1 MEKDDGK
8 QTYIY
13 DVLNQLVEV
22 KDQSGQR
29 IQQYSYDEQ
38 RRRTQS
44 ASPYGTINF
53 FYEGNDKVQRFDGIG
68 KGHINKITKQNVPT
82 PHVNGKSIPERLDQL
97 DQTNFQG
104 RGRDDE
110 YIKMASELVL

>member
-13 DVLNQLVEV
+13 DALNQLVEV

-38 RRRTQS
+38 GETYSVGQ
-44 ASPYGTINF
+44 PI
-53 FYEGNDKVQRFDGIG
+53 
-68 KGHINKITKQNVPT
+68 
-82 PHVNGKSIPERLDQL
+82 KSLL
-97 DQTNFQG
+97 
-104 RGRDDE
+104 
-110 YIKMASELVL
+110 